1 MSRRRRNVTSRDGLF
16 EWVDTAAGDVAPAEV
31 RPNPL
36 LDTCRYCGAG
46 IGQRCTRP
54 SRHGRVERSPH
65 DTRIEDAT
73 RAAQADQEPTV
84 PPPSAATS
92 EPKGRS

>member
-16 EWVDTAAGDVAPAEV
+16 EWTDTAAGDVAPAEI

-36 LDTCRYCGAG
+36 LDACRYCGAG

-73 RAAQADQEPTV
+73 RLAAATTDTPAPEADQ
-84 PPPSAATS
+84 AQGATG
-92 EPKGRS
+92 ETR